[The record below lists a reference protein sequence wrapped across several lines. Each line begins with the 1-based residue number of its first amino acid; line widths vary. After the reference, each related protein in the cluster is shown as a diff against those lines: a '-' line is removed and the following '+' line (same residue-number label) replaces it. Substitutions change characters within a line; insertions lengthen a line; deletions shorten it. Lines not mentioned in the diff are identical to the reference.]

1 MTGLSLLLFGM
12 TFMYWNF
19 RPDVNF
25 LLTKQDVVF
34 NPVWRSAFYI
44 HIFGGML
51 AIALG
56 PFQFVKYLR
65 RQYPATHRF
74 MGKMYVMSILF
85 IAAPSGFLMAF
96 YANGG
101 IAASIGF
108 MLMSILWFYTTF
120 MALNT
125 ARNKKFA
132 EHGKWMVRSYAM
144 TFSAVTLRLWVP
156 FLSLAIG
163 MEELSIIVVTAW
175 ISWIFNLL
183 GAELILKMK
192 LKVLSV

>member
-12 TFMYWNF
+12 TFIYWNF
-19 RPDVNF
+19 RPDINF

-56 PFQFVKYLR
+56 PFQFIKFLR
-65 RQYPATHRF
+65 RQYPLIHHV
-74 MGKMYVMSILF
+74 MGKIYVASILF

-101 IAASIGF
+101 FAASIGF

-125 ARNKKFA
+125 VRKRKFE

-156 FLSLAIG
+156 FLSLVVG
-163 MEELSIIVVTAW
+163 MEELRIIIITAW
-175 ISWIFNLL
+175 ISWLFNLL
-183 GAELILKMK
+183 GAEVILKMK